1 MNISLDHDVDSSDT
15 IKLHQLVGIVA
26 AATHQCHVLALGIVL
41 FVALRENS
49 VLGKLCGER

>member
-1 MNISLDHDVDSSDT
+1 VNISLDHDVDSSDT